1 MSDYRAR
8 IYEYYV
14 HARQLSLAPT
24 DINGLKP
31 RAPYLKKLIRDHFPP
46 NRNAAILDLGC
57 GHGALI
63 YFAQQAG
70 YQSIVGVDRSPE
82 QVAEAKR
89 LGIKG
94 VREDDLMETL
104 KSLPDASQDA
114 VITFD
119 VVEHFRKEELLLFV
133 DEVKRV
139 LKTDRKWIAHLPN
152 GESPFFG
159 RTHYGDFTHEQTFTR
174 VSISQLLMASGFK
187 RVQCFEDTPIPH
199 GVKSAVRWIL
209 WKLIRGGLRLY
220 LAAETGSGE
229 YECIFSQNFLTV
241 AVK

>member
-14 HARQLSLAPT
+14 HARQRSLAPA

-31 RAPYLKKLIRDHFPP
+31 QAPYLKKLIRDHFPP
-46 NRNAAILDLGC
+46 NRDAAILDLGC
-57 GHGALI
+57 GHGALL

-70 YQSIVGVDRSPE
+70 YKSIVGVDRSPE

-89 LGIKG
+89 LGIEG

-114 VITFD
+114 VISFD
-119 VVEHFRKEELLLFV
+119 VIEHFRKEELSLFI

-139 LKTDRKWIAHLPN
+139 LKPDARWIIHTPN
-152 GESPFFG
+152 GEAPFGSRMFFW
-159 RTHYGDFTHEQTFTR
+159 DFTHELAFTKQ
-174 VSISQLLMASGFK
+174 SISQLLLASGFK

-220 LAAETGSGE
+220 LAVETGSGE
-229 YECIFSQNFLTV
+229 RECVFSQNFLTV